1 MMLADRTTHR
11 PTTTLV
17 LVLVLGEG
25 NDGIGSDVPKA
36 KCHSSETNPV
46 TFIVHS
52 LEDPATKQAKM
63 SFVRRACI
71 LVSATLLC
79 LGCSSSAF
87 TPPATSLA
95 RPSGF
100 GTSALFSTTQSEVER
115 LRAAAKA
122 AREEY
127 EKLSRE
133 MGKEVASSGDMQATA
148 TAAVESKELSVDEV
162 KALAASI
169 EFTGGD
175 AASQSEKLDG
185 LVDSGDLSLWKSA
198 VRRGPTSSTSNMS
211 LLVPFPVTLETL
223 ERRSDGKVTGESLG
237 IGGEG
242 DVKFEEFQ
250 DLTVAVVL
258 GSTLMGILSLAVLPE
273 NIGATVT
280 YLFALIPVGFIGI
293 GSTSPGII
301 AAAIKGSRGDSE
313 DAEQQR
319 ERICRH
325 EAGHFLCGWLCGLP
339 IKSYNVNDD
348 TGVACVEFHTGGA
361 GQELSDEEIASLSVV
376 AMSGSVAEIL
386 NFDVAKG
393 GENDLLEL
401 QVSVS

>member
-1 MMLADRTTHR
+1 M
-11 PTTTLV
+11 
-17 LVLVLGEG
+17 
-25 NDGIGSDVPKA
+25 
-36 KCHSSETNPV
+36 
-46 TFIVHS
+46 
-52 LEDPATKQAKM
+52 
-63 SFVRRACI
+63 
-71 LVSATLLC
+71 SATLLC
-79 LGCSSSAF
+79 FGCSSSAF
-87 TPPATSLA
+87 TSPATSLA

-100 GTSALFSTTQSEVER
+100 GKSGLFSTTQSEVER

-127 EKLSRE
+127 EKLSKE
-133 MGKEVASSGDMQATA
+133 MGKEVASSGDSK
-148 TAAVESKELSVDEV
+148 AAPVIESKELSVDEV

-169 EFTGGD
+169 EFTAGD
-175 AASQSEKLDG
+175 ATSQTEKLDG

-237 IGGEG
+237 VGGEG

-258 GSTLMGILSLAVLPE
+258 GSTALGILSLAVLPD
-273 NIGATVT
+273 NIGATFT
-280 YLFALIPVGFIGI
+280 YLFALIPIGFIGV

-301 AAAIKGSRGDSE
+301 AAAIKGTRGDSE

-339 IKSYNVNDD
+339 IKSYNVNEG
-348 TGVACVEFHTGGA
+348 TGVACVEFHTGGSA
-361 GQELSDEEIASLSVV
+361 KELSDEEIASLSVV

-386 NFDVAKG
+386 KFESAKG

-401 QVSVS
+401 QVSVSYI